1 MPKRRPD
8 HIPMR
13 TCAACRQVRA
23 KRSLTRI
30 VRSADGSVA
39 IDPTGRL
46 AGRGTYICDAPD
58 CREPTRAAEAVN
70 RALGATLA
78 PGALT
83 FEENHAA
90 T

>member
-1 MPKRRPD
+1 
-8 HIPMR
+8 MR
-13 TCAACRQVRA
+13 TCAACRQVRE

-30 VRSADGSVA
+30 VRSTDGSVT

-58 CREPTRAAEAVN
+58 CRQPARVAEAVT
-70 RALGATLA
+70 RALGVNVT
-78 PGALT
+78 PGALS

>member
-70 RALGATLA
+70 RGAGCQAGT
-78 PGALT
+78 GADH

>member
-1 MPKRRPD
+1 M
-8 HIPMR
+8 
-13 TCAACRQVRA
+13 
-23 KRSLTRI
+23 
-30 VRSADGSVA
+30 A

-58 CREPTRAAEAVN
+58 CREPTRAVEAVK
-70 RALGATLA
+70 RALGAKLV
-78 PGALT
+78 PGALN